1 MDPRWQLSN
10 AGRTPVDR
18 QSGATLRVFR
28 IDLDGGERLTVSLLA
43 SLGPK
48 KTLAM
53 VEHLRELADS
63 LEAGAHPLVGEVV
76 ARRELIRLGVQI
88 RKAFDNPRDAE
99 ESRAFLQ
106 TCRDYHE
113 AVMEYLHG
121 QARREL

>member
-1 MDPRWQLSN
+1 
-10 AGRTPVDR
+10 VDR

-28 IDLDGGERLTVSLLA
+28 IDFDDGERLTVSLLA
-43 SLGPK
+43 SLGAK
-48 KTLAM
+48 KTLVM

-63 LEAGAHPLVGEVV
+63 LEAGAHPLVSEVV

-88 RKAFDNPRDAE
+88 RRAFESSRDAK
-99 ESRAFLQ
+99 ESDALLR

>member
-28 IDLDGGERLTVSLLA
+28 IDFDDGERLTVSLLA
-43 SLGPK
+43 SLGAK
-48 KTLAM
+48 KTLVM

-63 LEAGAHPLVGEVV
+63 LEAGAHPLVSEVV

-88 RKAFDNPRDAE
+88 RRAFESSRDAK
-99 ESRAFLQ
+99 ESDALLR